1 MTPLA
6 ALFLSAATTS
16 NDSTDVLWRNVNLDD
31 VMFVGVSPREALLDE
46 IIKLNAGNPDR
57 LYRIGRLIVGS
68 ASTSCALNPGSPVD
82 LLRGIVDSSV
92 CERSTLTTLCGHVD
106 PVIATLATERLTYL
120 DGIVQNV
127 TDASKS
133 LGDKT
138 DSINALMCTLHVES
152 LAGIL
157 DSSPDTIV
165 WGLNRIVA
173 GETTQGPNNF
183 PANVLCPADRGS
195 WLHRL
200 SILDAGLYT
209 KVMLSILYSEYG
221 FVDERVA
228 TWAVND
234 TNGLEYLEGLGKNI
248 RIFTKRCDA
257 NATDVLFKQ
266 GLLNKP
272 TAAYAPKSFTSLD
285 SMIGLLTPDE
295 LGAMLF
301 STNAKAAESTVSYVL
316 DSASLTMI
324 ANFMFGNTM
333 RKPKIGEITGMLTR
347 SSLDRKL
354 DLAKVL
360 NSIYTGSSEP
370 GAPSPHGERIA
381 YLPWVDELLLAFTR
395 LHIPALRE
403 ETAVKLFA
411 TVSQAV
417 GSDAASWEYLMVL
430 CNEWNST
437 FIDLLDSA
445 AAIVK

>member
-16 NDSTDVLWRNVNLDD
+16 NDSTDVLWRNVNLDE
-31 VMFVGVSPREALLDE
+31 VMFVGVSPSEALLDE
-46 IIKLNAGNPDR
+46 IIKLNAGSPDR
-57 LYRIGRLIVGS
+57 LYRIGRLIVGD
-68 ASTSCALNPGSPVD
+68 ASNSCALNSGSPAD
-82 LLRGIVDSSV
+82 LLRGIVDGSV
-92 CERSTLTTLCGHVD
+92 CKRSTLTALCSHVD
-106 PVIATLATERLTYL
+106 PTIASLAAERLTYL
-120 DGIVQNV
+120 NGLVNNA
-127 TDASKS
+127 TDASMS
-133 LGDKT
+133 LEDRQ
-138 DSINALMCTLHVES
+138 DSINALMCTLHLES
-152 LAGIL
+152 LSSVLAC
-157 DSSPDTIV
+157 SPDTIV

-173 GETTQGPNNF
+173 ATDKMDPDNF
-183 PANVLCPADRGS
+183 LANSLCPADRGS

-200 SILDAGLYT
+200 SIMDAGLYAE
-209 KVMLSILYSEYG
+209 VMLSILCSEYG

-228 TWAVND
+228 TWAVNN
-234 TNGLEYLEGLGKNI
+234 TSGLEYLESLGKNI
-248 RIFTKRCDA
+248 RIFVKRCDA
-257 NATDVLFKQ
+257 NATDVLVKQ
-266 GLLNKP
+266 GLVNKP
-272 TAAYAPKSFTSLD
+272 TAALTGKSYTTLD
-285 SMIGLLTPDE
+285 SMVGLLTPDE
-295 LGAMLF
+295 LGAMFF
-301 STNAKAAESTVSYVL
+301 STNAKVAESTVAYIL

-333 RKPKIGEITGMLTR
+333 RKPGTGEITGMLIR

-360 NSIYTGSSEP
+360 NSIYTGNSEP
-370 GAPSPHGERIA
+370 GAPSPHGEHIA

-411 TVSQAV
+411 SVSQTV